1 MPSRRKSREI
11 ALQMLFQWDLGKQVP
26 SQVIE
31 SFLVPRR
38 LDPETERFAR
48 LLFEGAVEEAT
59 VLDDLV
65 RAHAEHWKLERIA
78 AVDRNILRL
87 ALYELR
93 NIPENPPAVV
103 INEALELGRRFSGV
117 DSVEFIN
124 GVLEAARKA
133 SSAHQS
139 GG

>member
-1 MPSRRKSREI
+1 
-11 ALQMLFQWDLGKQVP
+11 MLFQWDLGGQER

-31 SFLVPRR
+31 TFLVPRR
-38 LDPETERFAR
+38 VDSETARFAR

-59 VLDDLV
+59 VLDGLV

-93 NIPENPPAVV
+93 NVPENPPAVV
-103 INEALELGRRFSGV
+103 INEALELGRRFSGA

-124 GVLEAARKA
+124 GVLEAAWKA
-133 SSAHQS
+133 SSARQAGS
-139 GG
+139 

>member
-1 MPSRRKSREI
+1 MPSRRKSREL
-11 ALQMLFQWDLGKQVP
+11 ALQMLFQWDLGGQER

-31 SFLVPRR
+31 TFLVPRR
-38 LDPETERFAR
+38 VDPETARFAR
-48 LLFEGAVEEAT
+48 LLFEGAVEEAP
-59 VLDDLV
+59 VLDGLV

-93 NIPENPPAVV
+93 NVPENPPAVV
-103 INEALELGRRFSGV
+103 INEALELGRRFSGA

-133 SSAHQS
+133 SSAHQAGS
-139 GG
+139 